1 MPTHAR
7 VTAVPSGNYTTGSTD
22 NRDKRLN
29 VVGIEGS
36 V

>member
-7 VTAVPSGNYTTGSTD
+7 ITAVPGGDYTTGSTD

-29 VVGIEGS
+29 VVGIERS